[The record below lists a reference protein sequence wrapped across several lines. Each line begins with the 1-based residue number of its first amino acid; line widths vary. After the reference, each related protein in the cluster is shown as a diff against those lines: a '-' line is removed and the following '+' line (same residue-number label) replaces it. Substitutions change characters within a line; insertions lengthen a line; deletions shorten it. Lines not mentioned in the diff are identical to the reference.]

1 MRCSLKHKMAL
12 SVCALLLVIFSAA
25 SIITLRFFS
34 LELKNIIA
42 QQQFQLIAAIAED
55 LDQQLMAGQEIIFR
69 TAAAVTSE
77 IVADPEKI
85 QHFLDQP
92 LNAGTRLFFDNGIF
106 FFSPTGTLLA
116 ETPFR
121 SKRRGK
127 NYAFRDYFKQTIETS
142 SPQISTPYVSSQE
155 HHHPAI
161 NFTAPIFDS
170 FGQISAIIAGSVDLS
185 KDNFLGRLGNVIIGE
200 SGYLYLYNTDRLMIM
215 HPDPKRIMQK
225 DVPVGANRLFDRAIE
240 GFEGTEETINSRG
253 LSMLTSFKHLATTD
267 WILAA
272 NYPAKE
278 AFAPIARAHRY
289 MAIGLL
295 ALLLTSTLIVWLVMG
310 KFIRPLLSF
319 TNHVQMLS
327 PDDSQRTKLPIT
339 TRDEIGILGQ
349 AFNRLMAEVGEE
361 KALSASRLQF
371 LQTLSDSIPNP
382 LYYKDLDGRYM
393 GCNLAYEKIR
403 GVHRAELLGK
413 TTNEVFDSD
422 EAKEQELDEFE
433 LMHDSDFPAEIVETS
448 VTYGD
453 GSRHDVL
460 FYKAI
465 FRDEREAPAGM
476 VGTMVDITRRKSIE
490 IALVEQKKFSE
501 DILQSSA
508 VPSFVVDINHRVIIW
523 NRACEEL
530 TGIPATELLGTDQQ
544 WRAFYPEQRLCIVDL
559 VLNNDLEN
567 VLNLYQTFSNSQ
579 LIADG
584 LQAEG
589 WYPDIGGKR
598 RYLSFEAAPIHD
610 SQGKVI
616 AAIETLQD
624 LSSLKHAEEALRQ
637 SEESYRSLIE
647 RSPDAIIVHR
657 GEKVVFVNQ
666 AAATLYG
673 AIEPGQL
680 TGAKVMELTHPDYRE
695 HVHDRISEV
704 EIKQTVK
711 PYIEEKILRLD
722 GTTLDVES
730 CSTPVFYRE
739 EWSVQTILRDIHD
752 RKELQE
758 QVWRQ
763 ANFDGLTQIPN
774 RLLFNDRLQKAIE
787 WGEREGHAVALM
799 FIDLDYF
806 KEINDTLGHESG
818 DALLRQVASRLGKGL
833 RKSATLARMGG
844 DEFTVVIPCVLEV
857 PNVSIVAR
865 RLLEDLAQPFALPGG
880 DARISGSIGIAI
892 FPDDA
897 RDIPLLLHHADS
909 AMYRAKKSGRNTF
922 CFHSCAEVNQ
932 TPEKNV

>member
-1 MRCSLKHKMAL
+1 MRFSLKHKMAL
-12 SVCALLLVIFSAA
+12 SVCALLLVTLSVA
-25 SIITLRFFS
+25 SIFTLRYFS
-34 LELKNIIA
+34 QELKSSIA
-42 QQQFQLIAAIAED
+42 QQQFLLITAIAED
-55 LDQQLMAGQEIIFR
+55 LDQQVRTGHEIISR
-69 TAAAVTSE
+69 TAAAVPPE

-85 QHFLDQP
+85 QLFLDQP
-92 LNAGTRLFFDNGIF
+92 LNAGTRLFFDNGVF
-106 FFSPTGTLLA
+106 FFSPSGTLLA
-116 ETPFR
+116 ETPY
-121 SKRRGK
+121 SPERRGK
-127 NYAFRDYFKQTIETS
+127 NYAFRDYFKQTIKTRL
-142 SPQISTPYVSSQE
+142 PQVSAPYSSSQE

-170 FGQISAIIAGSVDLS
+170 SGQISAVIAGSVDLS
-185 KDNFLGRLGNVIIGE
+185 KDNFLGRLGKIKIGE

-225 DVPVGANRLFDRAIE
+225 DVPVGANLLFDRAIE

-289 MAIGLL
+289 IAIGLL
-295 ALLLTSTLIVWLVMG
+295 VLLLASTLIVWLVMG
-310 KFIRPLLSF
+310 KLIRPLLSF
-319 TNHVQMLS
+319 TSHVQMLS
-327 PDDSQRTKLPIT
+327 SDDAQRTQLPIT

-371 LQTLSDSIPNP
+371 LQTLADSIPNP
-382 LYYKDLDGRYM
+382 LYYKDLDGRYL

-413 TTNEVFDSD
+413 TTGEMFDCD
-422 EAKEQELDEFE
+422 EAKEQELDESE
-433 LMHDSDFPAEIVETS
+433 LLHDSEIPAEIVERS

-453 GSRHDVL
+453 GGRHDVL

-465 FRDEREAPAGM
+465 FRDERGAPAGM
-476 VGTMVDITRRKSIE
+476 VGTIVDITRRKSVE
-490 IALVEQKKFSE
+490 MALVEQKKFSE

-508 VPSFVVDINHRVIIW
+508 VPSFVVDIDHRVIIW

-530 TGIPATELLGTDQQ
+530 TGIPAIDLLGTDQH
-544 WRAFYPEQRLCIVDL
+544 WRAFYPEQRPCIVDL

-567 VLNLYQTFSNSQ
+567 VLNLYQTFSTSQ

-610 SQGKVI
+610 SQGKLI

-624 LSSLKHAEEALRQ
+624 QSSLKHAEEALRQ

-657 GEKVVFVNQ
+657 GEKVVFVNH
-666 AAATLYG
+666 AAETLFSATD
-673 AIEPGQL
+673 PGQL
-680 TGAKVMELTHPDYRE
+680 TGAKVMDLTHPDYRE
-695 HVHDRISEV
+695 HVQDRISEV
-704 EIKQTVK
+704 EIKKTVK
-711 PYIEEKILRLD
+711 PYLEEKILRLD
-722 GTTLDVES
+722 GTTLDVEA

-739 EWSVQTILRDIHD
+739 QWSVQTILRDIHD

-774 RLLFNDRLQKAIE
+774 RMLFNDRLQKAIE

-799 FIDLDYF
+799 FIDLDHF

-818 DALLRQVASRLGKGL
+818 DALLRQAASRLGKGL

-844 DEFTVVIPCVLEV
+844 DEFTVVIPCVQKV
-857 PNVSIVAR
+857 PDMSIVAR
-865 RLLEDLAQPFALPGG
+865 RLLEVLAQPFALPGG
-880 DARISGSIGIAI
+880 EARISGSIGIAI
-892 FPDDA
+892 YPDDA
-897 RDIPLLLHHADS
+897 RDIPTLLHHADS
-909 AMYRAKKSGRNTF
+909 GMYRAKKSGRNAF
-922 CFHSCAEVNQ
+922 CFHGCAEVNQ